1 MKTKLKDY
9 IDLIF
14 ADAPKCSK
22 TTDLKEEMYQNLCDR
37 YDDLIAEGKSEGVA
51 YNISVAGIGDVSSII
66 ESLREE
72 YGDGKSDDEGGSNEN
87 YTPHYTAEEK
97 EQIEKYRMKA
107 GIMNAIAIALYI
119 LCWVPLVILSE
130 ISALG
135 NIGNTI
141 GIAIMMVMI
150 AVATGLMCMKSAIK
164 PSFMKNKDFDEDGN
178 EREKRGRN
186 GKTYKA
192 KKRKNPLLSAIHSC
206 IWALTMVVYFV
217 VSFATG
223 FWHITWIIF
232 LISAAVDN
240 VVEAIFELAGKK
252 YL

>member
-1 MKTKLKDY
+1 MKNKLKDY

-51 YNISVAGIGDVSSII
+51 YNISIAGIGDVSAII
-66 ESLREE
+66 EGLRDE
-72 YGDGKSDDEGGSNEN
+72 YGGKTDNDGNAEEQN
-87 YTPHYTAEEK
+87 TPRYTAEER
-97 EQIEKYRMKA
+97 EQIQKYRMRS
-107 GIMNAIAIALYI
+107 GIMNSIAIALYI

-130 ISALG
+130 IGVLG
-135 NIGNTI
+135 NVGNTI
-141 GIAIMMVMI
+141 GIAVMMVMI
-150 AVATGLMCMKSAIK
+150 AVATMLMCMKSAIR
-164 PSFMKNKDFDEDGN
+164 PSFMKNKDFDEDEN
-178 EREKRGRN
+178 ERDHKHEK
-186 GKTYKA
+186 GKTYKE

-206 IWALTMVVYFV
+206 VWALTMVVYFV
-217 VSFATG
+217 VSFSTG

-232 LISAAVDN
+232 LISTAVDN
-240 VVEAIFELAGKK
+240 VIEAIFELCGKK